1 MFSPFKWMKATKRSH
16 GTCVLE
22 KASLLTAMTD
32 TYGSRTRKSKD
43 LPIAIFFSKNIRH
56 ESGWLRMLLNQNG
69 ESEAESL
76 ILIYCFF
83 LGFNNDINN
92 RIFANLE
99 HAFGKRRNGQLVT
112 DTIVNILCEKVE
124 ELGKNDIA
132 CSSLLTKAIKET
144 ANQGSSD
151 PLHQLFLR
159 KTKRMRVG
167 CYFYF
172 AGTDASTT

>member
-69 ESEAESL
+69 ESEADAH
-76 ILIYCFF
+76 Y
-83 LGFNNDINN
+83 G
-92 RIFANLE
+92 
-99 HAFGKRRNGQLVT
+99 
-112 DTIVNILCEKVE
+112 
-124 ELGKNDIA
+124 
-132 CSSLLTKAIKET
+132 
-144 ANQGSSD
+144 
-151 PLHQLFLR
+151 
-159 KTKRMRVG
+159 RV
-167 CYFYF
+167 
-172 AGTDASTT
+172 